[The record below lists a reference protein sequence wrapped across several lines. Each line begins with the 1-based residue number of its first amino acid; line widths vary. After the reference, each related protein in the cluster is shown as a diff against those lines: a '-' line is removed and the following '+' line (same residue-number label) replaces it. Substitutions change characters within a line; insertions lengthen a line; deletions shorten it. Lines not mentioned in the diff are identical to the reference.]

1 MRYGSAVHR
10 DLHMNV
16 HPFCPQGRRGFLF
29 AGQESAA
36 RASNTYPH
44 KTNQERL
51 MERKHIPETENRL
64 IILYTLRRLGPVT
77 AMQLLQAM
85 AESDLM
91 NYITMQL
98 ALSDMESQGQITQ
111 RAHPLGNLIEITG
124 EGDFI
129 LRSFEKRIPASRRS
143 LIDERAA
150 DWRDRFQTEQMAPA
164 ESFTLP
170 DGRSVIHLRLLDK
183 AATLMDL
190 MLYLPAGKTYNLL
203 PERWRATVQVTYST
217 VLAHLTA
224 DYSPELPMP
233 EVSATESVRQC
244 GMNDW
249 LLTLT
254 DEPETPGID
263 MLMSLPDEHL
273 ARCAALR
280 WPLVAAQIRTFVLD
294 MLANALPLQ

>member
-1 MRYGSAVHR
+1 
-10 DLHMNV
+10 
-16 HPFCPQGRRGFLF
+16 
-29 AGQESAA
+29 
-36 RASNTYPH
+36 
-44 KTNQERL
+44 

-98 ALSDMESQGQITQ
+98 ALSEMESQGQITQ
-111 RAHPLGNLIEITG
+111 HAHPLGNLIEVTG

-129 LRSFEKRIPASRRS
+129 LRSFEKRIPASRRAA
-143 LIDERAA
+143 IDAHA
-150 DWRDRFQTEQMAPA
+150 DDWRDRFQTEQMAPA

-190 MLYLPAGKTYNLL
+190 MLYLPAGKSFTLL
-203 PERWRATVQVTYST
+203 PERWRSCVQVSYST
-217 VLAHLTA
+217 VLAYLTA
-224 DYSPELPMP
+224 DYDPSLPMP
-233 EVSATESVRQC
+233 AAAQTEAVRQC
-244 GMNDW
+244 GLEEW

-254 DEPETPGID
+254 DDPAAPSID
-263 MLMSLPDEHL
+263 LMMSLPDEHL
-273 ARCAALR
+273 ARCSALR
-280 WPLVAAQIRTFVLD
+280 WPLAAESIRTFVLD
-294 MLANALPLQ
+294 VLDNALPDR

>member
-1 MRYGSAVHR
+1 
-10 DLHMNV
+10 
-16 HPFCPQGRRGFLF
+16 
-29 AGQESAA
+29 
-36 RASNTYPH
+36 
-44 KTNQERL
+44 

-143 LIDERAA
+143 LIDDHAQE
-150 DWRDRFQTEQMAPA
+150 WRDRFQTEQMAPA

-190 MLYLPAGKTYNLL
+190 LLYLPADKTYTLL
-203 PERWRATVQVTYST
+203 PQRWRSSVQVTYST

-233 EVSATESVRQC
+233 DPSATESVRQC
-244 GMNDW
+244 GLNDW

-263 MLMSLPDEHL
+263 LIMSLPDEHL

-280 WPLVAAQIRTFVLD
+280 WPLVASDIRTFVLD
-294 MLANALPLQ
+294 MLDTTLPE

>member
-1 MRYGSAVHR
+1 M
-10 DLHMNV
+10 
-16 HPFCPQGRRGFLF
+16 PI
-29 AGQESAA
+29 
-36 RASNTYPH
+36 
-44 KTNQERL
+44 

-64 IILYTLRRLGPVT
+64 LILYTLRSLGPVT

-85 AESDLM
+85 AEGDLM

-150 DWRDRFQTEQMAPA
+150 GWKERFLTEQMAPA
-164 ESFTLP
+164 ESISLP
-170 DGRSVIHLRLLDK
+170 DGRSVVHLRLLDK

-190 MLYLPAGKTYNLL
+190 LLYLPAGKTYTLL
-203 PERWRATVQVTYST
+203 PQRWQSGVQVTYST

-224 DYSPELPMP
+224 DYSPDLPMP
-233 EVSATESVRQC
+233 DVSATEAVRQC
-244 GMNDW
+244 GLDDW

-254 DEPETPGID
+254 DDPSAPSID
-263 MLMSLPDEHL
+263 LMMSLPDEHL

-280 WPLVAAQIRTFVLD
+280 WPLVAEDIRTFVLQ
-294 MLANALPLQ
+294 MLDNAL

>member
-1 MRYGSAVHR
+1 
-10 DLHMNV
+10 
-16 HPFCPQGRRGFLF
+16 
-29 AGQESAA
+29 
-36 RASNTYPH
+36 
-44 KTNQERL
+44 

-64 IILYTLRRLGPVT
+64 IILYTLRHLGPVT

-85 AESDLM
+85 AEADLM

-111 RAHPLGNLIEITG
+111 RAHPLGNLIEITD

-143 LIDERAA
+143 LIDERTE
-150 DWRDRFQTEQMAPA
+150 DWRDRFATEQMAPA

-170 DGRSVIHLRLLDK
+170 DGRSVIHLRLLDS

-190 MLYLPAGKTYNLL
+190 LLYLPADKTYTLL
-203 PERWRATVQVTYST
+203 PERWRSGVQVTYST

-233 EVSATESVRQC
+233 DANETESVRQC
-244 GMNDW
+244 GLDDW

-254 DEPETPGID
+254 DEPATPGID
-263 MLMSLPDEHL
+263 LIMSLPDEHL

-280 WPLVAAQIRTFVLD
+280 WPLVAQDIRTFVLD
-294 MLANALPLQ
+294 MLDNALPRK

>member
-1 MRYGSAVHR
+1 
-10 DLHMNV
+10 
-16 HPFCPQGRRGFLF
+16 
-29 AGQESAA
+29 
-36 RASNTYPH
+36 
-44 KTNQERL
+44 
-51 MERKHIPETENRL
+51 MERKIIPETENRL

-85 AESDLM
+85 AEADLM

-111 RAHPLGNLIEITG
+111 RAHPLGNLIELTG

-129 LRSFEKRIPASRRS
+129 LRSFEKRIPASRRAI
-143 LIDERAA
+143 IDDRTE

-170 DGRSVIHLRLLDK
+170 DGRTVIHLRLLDK

-190 MLYLPAGKTYNLL
+190 MLYLPAGKGFTLL
-203 PERWRATVQVTYST
+203 PERWRSCVQMTYST

-224 DYSPELPMP
+224 DYDHSLPMP
-233 EVSATESVRQC
+233 SAAQTEAVRQC
-244 GMNDW
+244 GMEEW

-254 DEPETPGID
+254 DDPAAPSID
-263 MLMSLPDEHL
+263 LMMSLPDEHL
-273 ARCAALR
+273 ARCSALR
-280 WPLVAAQIRTFVLD
+280 WPLVSLDIRQTLLD
-294 MLANALPLQ
+294 MLADALPA